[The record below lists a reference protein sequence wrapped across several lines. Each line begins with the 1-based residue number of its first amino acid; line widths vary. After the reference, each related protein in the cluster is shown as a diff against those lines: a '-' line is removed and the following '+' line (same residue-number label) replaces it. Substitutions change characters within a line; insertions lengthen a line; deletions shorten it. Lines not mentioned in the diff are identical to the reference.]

1 MVVDRAAINDHLPKL
16 EMIQITVNGQNVE
29 IESPM
34 TVEQLLDTVDVAANY
49 LAVEVNADVV
59 PREAYTTHLVGPGDD
74 VEVVTLVGGG

>member
-1 MVVDRAAINDHLPKL
+1 ML
-16 EMIQITVNGQNVE
+16 QITVNGQRIE

-34 TVEQLLDTVDVAANY
+34 TVEQLLDIVDVPANF

-59 PREAYTTHLVGPGDD
+59 PREQYTTHLVGPGDD

>member
-1 MVVDRAAINDHLPKL
+1 
-16 EMIQITVNGQNVE
+16 MIQITVNGRSVE

-34 TVEQLLDTVDVAANY
+34 TVQQLLETVDVPPNY

-59 PREAYTTHLVGPGDD
+59 PREHYTTHLVRDGDQ